1 MSVPQTVPAAAA
13 PAPQAT
19 APAPQPAAPAPQPA
33 APAHLPTT
41 PGPAAPERDPYDLR
55 TARTASGLLGAFNV
69 AGVLSAAD
77 VHVATRL
84 GRLGGDPAGEPEE
97 VLLAVALTV
106 RAIRNGSVCIDLAE
120 VAHTVLGE
128 GEESVDVSAL
138 PWPEPQAW
146 RAAVE
151 RSPLVASGADA
162 SAGRPLRMIPVAGG
176 RGLLYLDRYWAEEE
190 LVRRE
195 LRERAAAEQPEVDPD
210 RLRAALTR
218 LFGRPAGADAPQD
231 TDRAAGAHAPQ
242 GTDLQRL
249 AAAVAALRRVT
260 VLAGGPGTGKTTT
273 VARLIALL
281 HDLHEATGSPS
292 PLRVA
297 LVAPTGKAAARL
309 GEAVA
314 HHTAELPEEDRVRV
328 GSPSAATIHRLLG
341 RRPGSSSRFRHDR
354 LNRLPHDV
362 VVVDETSMVSLTL
375 MARLLEAVR
384 PDARLVLVGDPDQ
397 LASVEA
403 GAVLGDLA
411 RAGGRPEPALEER
424 LRTVG
429 ALADEDPPVVHGV
442 VTLRHTWR
450 FEGGIAEFAGA
461 VQAGAADAAV
471 ALLREGRPDLLFV
484 ESDLEVREPVG
495 LEGLRADVVDASGAL
510 ITAAVAGRTA
520 EALDTLDRHRL
531 LCAHRRGPFGV
542 TRWGLEVERWLAQ
555 ARPGFDEIEPGRPGP
570 WYPGRPLLVTAND
583 YDLGLYNGDTG
594 VVVRRDGVL
603 RAVFGRPNAPQS
615 FAPARLGGVQTVH
628 AMTVHRSQGSQF
640 ARVTVVLPPP
650 ESPLLTRELLYT
662 AVTRARS
669 VVRIVGSEEA
679 VRAAIAR
686 PVSRA
691 SGLRERMG

>member
-1 MSVPQTVPAAAA
+1 MSIAQ
-13 PAPQAT
+13 T
-19 APAPQPAAPAPQPA
+19 AP
-33 APAHLPTT
+33 
-41 PGPAAPERDPYDLR
+41 APERDPYDLR
-55 TARTASGLLGAFNV
+55 TARTAAGLLGEFNV

-84 GRLGGDPAGEPEE
+84 GRLGGDPGGEPEE
-97 VLLAVALTV
+97 VLLAVALAV
-106 RAIRNGSVCIDLAE
+106 RAIRNGSVCVDLAE

-138 PWPEPQAW
+138 PWPEPAAW
-146 RAAVE
+146 RTAVE
-151 RSPLVASGADA
+151 KSPLVASGADA
-162 SAGRPLRMIPVAGG
+162 ASGRPLRMIAVTGG

-195 LRERAAAEQPEVDPD
+195 LRDRASAEQPEVDPD
-210 RLRAALTR
+210 RLRGALAR
-218 LFGRPAGADAPQD
+218 LF
-231 TDRAAGAHAPQ
+231 DRAAEANAPQ

-314 HHTAELPEEDRVRV
+314 QHTAELPEEDRARV
-328 GSPSAATIHRLLG
+328 GSPSASTIHRLLG

-354 LNRLPHDV
+354 ANRLPHDV

-411 RAGGRPEPALEER
+411 RAGGRPEPGLEDR
-424 LRTVG
+424 LRGIG
-429 ALADEDPPVVHGV
+429 ALGSEDPPVVHGV

-450 FEGGIAEFAGA
+450 FDGGIAEFAGA
-461 VQAGAADAAV
+461 VQAGDADAAV
-471 ALLREGRPDLLFV
+471 ALLREARPDLRFV
-484 ESDLEVREPVG
+484 ESDVQVREPAG
-495 LEGLRADVVDASGAL
+495 LEDLRADVVDASGAL
-510 ITAAVAGRTA
+510 IGAAVAGRTG
-520 EALDTLDRHRL
+520 EALDALERHRL
-531 LCAHRRGPFGV
+531 LCAHRRGPYGV
-542 TRWGLEVERWLAQ
+542 TRWGLEVERWLAH
-555 ARPGFDEIEPGRPGP
+555 ALPGFDEVAPGQPGP

-594 VVVRRDGVL
+594 VVVRQGGAL

-662 AVTRARS
+662 AVTRARAA
-669 VVRIVGSEEA
+669 VRIVGSEEA

>member
-1 MSVPQTVPAAAA
+1 MTAAQRSADL
-13 PAPQAT
+13 T
-19 APAPQPAAPAPQPA
+19 D
-33 APAHLPTT
+33 
-41 PGPAAPERDPYDLR
+41 RDPFDLR
-55 TARTASGLLGAFNV
+55 TARAATGLLREFNA
-69 AGVLSAAD
+69 AGVLTAAD

-84 GRLGGDPAGEPEE
+84 GRLGGAAAGEPEE

-106 RAIRNGSVCIDLAE
+106 RAIRNGSVCVDLAE
-120 VAHTVLGE
+120 VGHTVLGE
-128 GEESVDVSAL
+128 GEESVDVAAL
-138 PWPEPQAW
+138 SWPEPSAW
-146 RAAVE
+146 LAAVE
-151 RSPLVASGADA
+151 KSPLTALGADA
-162 SAGRPLRMIPVAGG
+162 ESGRPLRLVPVGAD
-176 RGLLYLDRYWAEEE
+176 RSLLYLDRYWAEEE

-195 LRERAAAEQPEVDPD
+195 LRDRAAAAQPVVDLD
-210 RLRAALTR
+210 RLRTGLTR
-218 LFGRPAGADAPQD
+218 LFSPTPGGLTPP
-231 TDRAAGAHAPQ
+231 P

-273 VARLIALL
+273 VARLLALL
-281 HDLHEATGSPS
+281 HDLHDGPA

-309 GEAVA
+309 GESVG
-314 HHTAELPEEDRVRV
+314 HHAAGLPDTDRARV
-328 GSPSAATIHRLLG
+328 GAPTASTIHRLLG

-354 LNRLPHDV
+354 ANRLPHDV

-411 RAGGRPEPALEER
+411 KAGGSPETALNTQ
-424 LRTVG
+424 LRSID
-429 ALADEDPPVVHGV
+429 ARAADDPPVVHGV

-450 FEGGIAEFAGA
+450 FDGGIAAFAAA
-461 VQAGAADAAV
+461 VQRGDADEAI
-471 ALLREGRPDLLFV
+471 ALLRAGHEDLLFV
-484 ESDLEVREPVG
+484 DADLEVREPAG
-495 LEGLRADVVDASGAL
+495 LEGLRADVLDASGAL
-510 ITAAVAGRTA
+510 IAAARAGRTA
-520 EALDTLDRHRL
+520 DALEGLDRHRL

-542 TRWGLEVERWLAQ
+542 ARWSQEVERWLGQ
-555 ARPGFDEIEPGRPGP
+555 AHPGFADPAPGERASP
-570 WYPGRPLLVTAND
+570 WWAGRPLLVTGND

-594 VVVRRDGVL
+594 VVVREHGAL
-603 RAVFGRPNAPQS
+603 RAVFGRPAEPRS

-640 ARVTVVLPPP
+640 QRVTMVLPPP

-662 AVTRARS
+662 AVTRAER
-669 VVRIVGSEEA
+669 VVRVVGSEEA
-679 VRAAIAR
+679 VRAAVAR

-691 SGLRERMG
+691 SGLRERLGSASGPQP

>member
-1 MSVPQTVPAAAA
+1 MSIARTALA
-13 PAPQAT
+13 P
-19 APAPQPAAPAPQPA
+19 
-33 APAHLPTT
+33 
-41 PGPAAPERDPYDLR
+41 PERDPYDLR
-55 TARTASGLLGAFNV
+55 TARTAAGLLGEFNV

-84 GRLGGDPAGEPEE
+84 GRLGGDPRGEPEE

-106 RAIRNGSVCIDLAE
+106 RAIRNGSVCVDLAE

-138 PWPEPQAW
+138 SWPEPGAW

-151 RSPLVASGADA
+151 QSPLVASGADA
-162 SAGRPLRMIPVAGG
+162 VSGRPLRMIPVAGG

-195 LRERAAAEQPEVDPD
+195 LRDRAATGQPEVDPD
-210 RLRAALTR
+210 RLRNALAR
-218 LFGRPAGADAPQD
+218 LFDTPAGAD
-231 TDRAAGAHAPQ
+231 APQ

-249 AAAVAALRRVT
+249 AAAVAALRQVT

-281 HDLHEATGSPS
+281 HDLHEAESPS

-314 HHTAELPEEDRVRV
+314 QHTAELPEEDRARV
-328 GSPSAATIHRLLG
+328 GSPAASTIHRLLG

-354 LNRLPHDV
+354 ANRLPHDV

-411 RAGGRPEPALEER
+411 RAGGQPEPALEDR
-424 LRTVG
+424 LREVG
-429 ALADEDPPVVHGV
+429 ALAAADPPVVHGV

-450 FEGGIAEFAGA
+450 FDGGIAEFAGA
-461 VQAGAADAAV
+461 VQAGRADDAV
-471 ALLREGRPDLLFV
+471 ALLREGRPDLEFV
-484 ESDLEVREPVG
+484 ESDLEVREPAG
-495 LEGLRADVVDASGAL
+495 LDGLRADVVDASGAL
-510 ITAAVAGRTA
+510 ISAAVAGRTG
-520 EALDTLDRHRL
+520 EALDALERHRL
-531 LCAHRRGPFGV
+531 LCAHRRGPYGV

-555 ARPGFDEIEPGRPGP
+555 ALPGFDEVAPGQPGP

-594 VVVRRDGVL
+594 VVVRQGGAL

-650 ESPLLTRELLYT
+650 DSPLLTRELLYT
-662 AVTRARS
+662 AVTRARTA
-669 VVRIVGSEEA
+669 VRIVGSEEA
-679 VRAAIAR
+679 VRAAVAR

>member
-1 MSVPQTVPAAAA
+1 MPR
-13 PAPQAT
+13 T
-19 APAPQPAAPAPQPA
+19 A
-33 APAHLPTT
+33 
-41 PGPAAPERDPYDLR
+41 AAPERDPYDLR
-55 TARTASGLLGAFNV
+55 TARTAAGLLGEFNV

-77 VHVATRL
+77 VHVASRL
-84 GRLGGDPAGEPEE
+84 GRLGGDPRGEPEE

-106 RAIRNGSVCIDLAE
+106 RAIRNGSVCVDLAE

-138 PWPEPQAW
+138 PWPEPAAW

-151 RSPLVASGADA
+151 QSPLVASGADA
-162 SAGRPLRMIPVAGG
+162 ASGRPLRMIPVAGG

-195 LRERAAAEQPEVDPD
+195 LRDRAAAEQPEVDPG
-210 RLRAALTR
+210 RLRAALAR
-218 LFGRPAGADAPQD
+218 LFDHPAEAGHEAD
-231 TDRAAGAHAPQ
+231 APQ

-281 HDLHEATGSPS
+281 HDLHELDSPS

-314 HHTAELPEEDRVRV
+314 QHTAELPEEDRARV
-328 GSPSAATIHRLLG
+328 GSPAASTIHRLLG

-354 LNRLPHDV
+354 ANRLPHDV

-411 RAGGRPEPALEER
+411 RAGGRPEPALEDR
-424 LRTVG
+424 LREVG
-429 ALADEDPPVVHGV
+429 ALAVEDPPVVHGV

-461 VQAGAADAAV
+461 VQAGRADDAV
-471 ALLREGRPDLLFV
+471 ALLREGRADLQFV
-484 ESDLEVREPVG
+484 ESDLEVREPAG

-510 ITAAVAGRTA
+510 ISAAVAGRTG
-520 EALDTLDRHRL
+520 EALDALERHRL
-531 LCAHRRGPFGV
+531 LCAHRRGPYGV

-555 ARPGFDEIEPGRPGP
+555 ALPGFDEVAPGQPGP

-594 VVVRRDGVL
+594 VVVRQGGAL

-650 ESPLLTRELLYT
+650 DSPLLTRELLYT
-662 AVTRARS
+662 AVTRARTA
-669 VVRIVGSEEA
+669 VRIVGSEEA
-679 VRAAIAR
+679 VRAAVAR

>member
-1 MSVPQTVPAAAA
+1 MSVPQIAA
-13 PAPQAT
+13 PPV
-19 APAPQPAAPAPQPA
+19 P
-33 APAHLPTT
+33 
-41 PGPAAPERDPYDLR
+41 PERDPYDLR

-84 GRLGGDPAGEPEE
+84 GRLGGDPRGEPEE

-106 RAIRNGSVCIDLAE
+106 RAIRNGSVCVDLAE

-151 RSPLVASGADA
+151 RSPLVAGGADA
-162 SAGRPLRMIPVAGG
+162 AAGRPLRMIPVAGG

-195 LRERAAAEQPEVDPD
+195 LRERAAAEQPEADAD
-210 RLRAALTR
+210 RLRAALAR
-218 LFGRPAGADAPQD
+218 LFDRPAGADAP
-231 TDRAAGAHAPQ
+231 R

-273 VARLIALL
+273 VARLLALL
-281 HDLHEATGSPS
+281 HDLHEAGGQPS

-297 LVAPTGKAAARL
+297 LVAPTGKAAARI

-314 HHTAELPEEDRVRV
+314 HHTAELPVEDRARV

-354 LNRLPHDV
+354 FNRLPHDV

-411 RAGGRPEPALEER
+411 RAGGRPEPQLDTR
-424 LRTVG
+424 LRAVG
-429 ALADEDPPVVHGV
+429 ALAEEDPPVVHGV

-471 ALLREGRPDLLFV
+471 ALLREGRPDLVFV
-484 ESDLEVREPVG
+484 ESDLEVREPAG
-495 LEGLRADVVDASGAL
+495 LEGLRADVVEAAGGLLA
-510 ITAAVAGRTA
+510 AAVAGRTA
-520 EALDTLDRHRL
+520 EALDALDRHRL
-531 LCAHRRGPFGV
+531 LCAHRRGPYGV
-542 TRWGLEVERWLAQ
+542 TRWGPEVERWLAQ
-555 ARPGFDEIEPGRPGP
+555 ARPGFDEVEPGRPGP

-594 VVVRRDGVL
+594 VVVRQEGAL
-603 RAVFGRPNAPQS
+603 RAVFGRPDAPQS
-615 FAPARLGGVQTVH
+615 FAPARLGAVQTVH

-650 ESPLLTRELLYT
+650 DSPLLTRELLYT
-662 AVTRARS
+662 AVTRARTA
-669 VVRIVGSEEA
+669 VRVVGSEDA
-679 VRAAIAR
+679 VRAAVAR

>member
-1 MSVPQTVPAAAA
+1 MTVSVSTN
-13 PAPQAT
+13 
-19 APAPQPAAPAPQPA
+19 PAAPD
-33 APAHLPTT
+33 
-41 PGPAAPERDPYDLR
+41 RDPYDLR
-55 TARTASGLLGAFNV
+55 TARTATGLLAAFNT
-69 AGVLSAAD
+69 AGVLTAAD

-106 RAIRNGSVCIDLAE
+106 RAIRNGSVCVDLA
-120 VAHTVLGE
+120 ALDHTVLGE
-128 GEESVDVSAL
+128 GEESVDVAAL
-138 PWPEPQAW
+138 PWPEPAAW
-146 RAAVE
+146 LAAVE
-151 RSPLVASGADA
+151 RSPLVGIGTEVP
-162 SAGRPLRMIPVAGG
+162 AGRPLRLVPVGGPHGPAHGAAPGAGHGAG
-176 RGLLYLDRYWAEEE
+176 RTLLYLDRYWAEEE

-195 LRERAAAEQPEVDPD
+195 LRDRAAAEQPVVDPV
-210 RLRAALTR
+210 RLGAALAR
-218 LFGRPAGADAPQD
+218 LFDRSPTAPATPTGPATEDN
-231 TDRAAGAHAPQ
+231 AAE

-281 HDLHEATGSPS
+281 HDLHAGPT

-309 GEAVA
+309 GESVG
-314 HHTAELPEEDRVRV
+314 HHTAELPAEDRARV
-328 GSPSAATIHRLLG
+328 GTPSASTIHRLLG

-354 LNRLPHDV
+354 ANRLPHDV

-411 RAGGRPEPALEER
+411 RATGTPEPALDR
-424 LRTVG
+424 QLRSIG
-429 ALADEDPPVVHGV
+429 ALAPGDPPVIHGV
-442 VTLRHTWR
+442 VTLTHTWR
-450 FEGGIAEFAGA
+450 FRGGIAAFADA
-461 VQAGAADAAV
+461 VQRGAADEAV
-471 ALLREGRPDLLFV
+471 ALLRAGHGDLLFV
-484 ESDLEVREPVG
+484 ESDLEVREPAG
-495 LEGLRADVVDASGAL
+495 LEGLRADVVEASRAL
-510 ITAAVAGRTA
+510 IEAAAAGRTA
-520 EALDTLDRHRL
+520 DALTELDRHRL

-542 TRWGLEVERWLAQ
+542 TRWAQEVERWLAV
-555 ARPGFDEIEPGRPGP
+555 AHPGFDEPAPGERPSP
-570 WYPGRPLLVTAND
+570 WWPGRPLLVTGND

-594 VVVRRDGVL
+594 VVVREHGVL
-603 RAVFGRPNAPQS
+603 RAVFGRPAAPQS
-615 FAPARLGGVQTVH
+615 FAPARVGGVQTVH

-640 ARVTVVLPPP
+640 QHVTVVLPPP

-662 AVTRARS
+662 AVTRAQQ
-669 VVRIVGSEEA
+669 VVRLVGGEDA

-691 SGLRERMG
+691 SGLRERMS

>member
-1 MSVPQTVPAAAA
+1 VSVPRTLAA
-13 PAPQAT
+13 
-19 APAPQPAAPAPQPA
+19 
-33 APAHLPTT
+33 
-41 PGPAAPERDPYDLR
+41 PAAPERDPYDLR
-55 TARTASGLLGAFNV
+55 TARTAAGLLGGFNV

-84 GRLGGDPAGEPEE
+84 GRLGGDPRGEPEE

-106 RAIRNGSVCIDLAE
+106 RAIRNGSVCVDLAE

-138 PWPEPQAW
+138 PWPEPRAW

-151 RSPLVASGADA
+151 QSPLVAGGADA
-162 SAGRPLRMIPVAGG
+162 AAGRPLRMIPVAGG

-195 LRERAAAEQPEVDPD
+195 LRERAAAEQPEVDPE
-210 RLRAALTR
+210 RLRAALAR
-218 LFGRPAGADAPQD
+218 LFDLPAGAD
-231 TDRAAGAHAPQ
+231 APQ

-273 VARLIALL
+273 VARLLALL
-281 HDLHEATGSPS
+281 HDLHGATGSPS

-314 HHTAELPEEDRVRV
+314 QHTAELPAEDRARV
-328 GSPSAATIHRLLG
+328 GSPSASTIHRLLG

-354 LNRLPHDV
+354 ANRLPHDV

-411 RAGGRPEPALEER
+411 RAGGRPEPALEDR
-424 LRTVG
+424 LREIG
-429 ALADEDPPVVHGV
+429 ALAQEDPPVVHGV

-450 FEGGIAEFAGA
+450 FDGGIAEFAGA

-471 ALLREGRPDLLFV
+471 ALLREGRPDLQFV
-484 ESDLEVREPVG
+484 ESDLEVREPAG
-495 LEGLRADVVDASGAL
+495 LEGLRADVVDASGEL
-510 ITAAVAGRTA
+510 ISAAVAGRTGA
-520 EALDTLDRHRL
+520 ALDALERHRL
-531 LCAHRRGPFGV
+531 LCAHRRGPYGV

-555 ARPGFDEIEPGRPGP
+555 ALPGFDEVAPGQPGP

-640 ARVTVVLPPP
+640 VRVTVLLPPP
-650 ESPLLTRELLYT
+650 DSPLLTRELLYT
-662 AVTRARS
+662 AVTRARTA
-669 VVRIVGSEEA
+669 VRIVGSEEA
-679 VRAAIAR
+679 VRAAVAR

-691 SGLRERMG
+691 SGLRERMS